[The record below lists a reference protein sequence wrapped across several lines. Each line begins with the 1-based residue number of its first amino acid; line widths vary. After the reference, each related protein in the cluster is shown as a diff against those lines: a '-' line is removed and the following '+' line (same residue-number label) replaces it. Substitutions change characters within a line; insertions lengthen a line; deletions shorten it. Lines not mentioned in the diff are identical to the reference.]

1 MSDPNMDQAAEN
13 RPNQDADEGVGT
25 PESELNMGT
34 TIVGGPVETGGEQD
48 DEDEG
53 LLERV

>member
-1 MSDPNMDQAAEN
+1 MSDPNMDQAAVN
-13 RPNQDADEGVGT
+13 RPNQDADAGVGS

-34 TIVGGPVETGGEQD
+34 TVAGGSVEQG

-53 LLERV
+53 EPGKRG